1 MNYFCN
7 AKDFGKTLEKTVS
20 DIQKGCRL
28 AAYKTLEA
36 VAERSRRAVI
46 ANYFKKFPDENGIK
60 KNKGVPQQ
68 VTKSKVNKEKLEISL
83 FTKDNIS
90 FMTDQEYG
98 AVRTPKA
105 GKNIAV
111 PFLGLKQEGRNSKGG
126 MKSSF
131 SIKTVMNKVLK
142 NESGEGT
149 GRKKFH
155 FAKTKRGNTMI
166 FQEQKRTSDAKE
178 MYHLVKKT
186 KIKPR
191 WDFEKTV
198 RAINANYSEK
208 TFEKELHKN
217 IGSG

>member
-7 AKDFGKTLEKTVS
+7 SKDFGKTLNQAIS
-20 DIQKGCRL
+20 DIQKSVRF
-28 AAYKTLEA
+28 AAYKTLES

-68 VTKSKVNKEKLEISL
+68 VTKSRVNKEKLEISL

-90 FMTDQEYG
+90 FMADQEFG
-98 AVRTPKA
+98 AVRTPEF
-105 GKNIAV
+105 GKTIAV
-111 PFLGLKQEGRNSKGG
+111 PFLSVKQEGRNSRGG
-126 MKSSF
+126 MKSAF
-131 SIKTVMNKVLK
+131 SIKTVLK
-142 NESGEGT
+142 KALDNVHGEGT

-155 FAKTKRGNTMI
+155 FAKTNRGNTMI
-166 FQEQKRTSDAKE
+166 VQEQKGTSDAKE

-191 WDFEKTV
+191 WNFIKTV
-198 RAINANYSEK
+198 ENIAARFMEK
-208 TFEKELHKN
+208 TFEKELQKV
-217 IGSG
+217 IR

>member
-7 AKDFGKTLEKTVS
+7 SKDFGKTLDKCVS
-20 DIQKGCRL
+20 DTQKKIRN
-28 AAYKTLEA
+28 AAYKALES

-68 VTKSKVNKEKLEISL
+68 VTKSRVNKEKLEISL
-83 FTKDNIS
+83 FTKDSIS
-90 FMTDQEYG
+90 FMHDQEYG
-98 AVRTPKA
+98 AVRTPTV
-105 GKNIAV
+105 GKTIAV
-111 PFLGLKQEGRNSKGG
+111 PFLSVKQEGRNSKGG
-126 MKSSF
+126 MKSAF
-131 SIKTVMNKVLK
+131 SIRTVLK
-142 NESGEGT
+142 KALDNKHGEGT

-166 FQEQKRTSDAKE
+166 VQEQKGTSDAKE

-198 RAINANYSEK
+198 RAINAKYIEK
-208 TFEKELHKN
+208 TFEKELQKN

>member
-7 AKDFGKTLEKTVS
+7 SKDFGKTLDLAIKDV
-20 DIQKGCRL
+20 QKSVRF
-28 AAYKTLEA
+28 AAYKTLEN

-68 VTKSKVNKEKLEISL
+68 VTKSKINKEKLEISL

-98 AVRTPKA
+98 AIRTPKA

-111 PFLGLKQEGRNSKGG
+111 PFLSLKQEGRNSKGG

-131 SIKTVMNKVLK
+131 SIKTVMDKVLK
-142 NESGEGT
+142 NSRGEGT

-155 FAKTKRGNTMI
+155 FAKTKRGRTMI
-166 FQEQKRTSDAKE
+166 VQEQKGTDDAKE
-178 MYHLVKKT
+178 MYHLVPKT

-191 WDFEKTV
+191 WDFVKTV
-198 RAINANYSEK
+198 ENITVRYIEK
-208 TFEKELHKN
+208 TFEKELQKAMR
-217 IGSG
+217 

>member
-7 AKDFGKTLEKTVS
+7 AKDFGKTLDQAVN
-20 DIQKGCRL
+20 DIQKSVRF
-28 AAYKTLEA
+28 AAYKTLEN

-90 FMTDQEYG
+90 FMKDQEYG
-98 AVRTPKA
+98 AIRTPKA
-105 GKNIAV
+105 GKTIAV
-111 PFLGLKQEGRNSKGG
+111 PFLSLKQEGRNSKGG

-131 SIKTVMNKVLK
+131 SIKTVMDKVLK
-142 NESGEGT
+142 NSRGEGA

-155 FAKTKRGNTMI
+155 FAKTKRGRTMI
-166 FQEQKRTSDAKE
+166 VQEQKGTDDAKE
-178 MYHLVKKT
+178 MYHLVPKT

-191 WDFEKTV
+191 WDFVKTV
-198 RAINANYSEK
+198 ENITVRYIEK
-208 TFEKELHKN
+208 TFEKELQKALDK
-217 IGSG
+217 I

>member
-111 PFLGLKQEGRNSKGG
+111 PFLSLKQEGRNSKGG
-126 MKSSF
+126 HGF
-131 SIKTVMNKVLK
+131 FFVP
-142 NESGEGT
+142 GT
-149 GRKKFH
+149 
-155 FAKTKRGNTMI
+155 I
-166 FQEQKRTSDAKE
+166 
-178 MYHLVKKT
+178 YL
-186 KIKPR
+186 
-191 WDFEKTV
+191 
-198 RAINANYSEK
+198 
-208 TFEKELHKN
+208 
-217 IGSG
+217 

>member
-68 VTKSKVNKEKLEISL
+68 VTKSKVNKEKIEISL
-83 FTKDNIS
+83 FTKDSIS

-142 NESGEGT
+142 NKSGEGT

-155 FAKTKRGNTMI
+155 FAKTKRGRTMI
-166 FQEQKRTSDAKE
+166 VQEQKGTDDAKE
-178 MYHLVKKT
+178 MYHLVPKT

-198 RAINANYSEK
+198 KAISSKYIEP
-208 TFEKELHKN
+208 TFEKELQKVVDKF
-217 IGSG
+217 

>member
-7 AKDFGKTLEKTVS
+7 AKDFGKTFDQAIK
-20 DIQKGCRL
+20 DIQKSVRF
-28 AAYKTLEA
+28 AAYKTLEN

-98 AVRTPKA
+98 AIRTPKA
-105 GKNIAV
+105 GKTIAV
-111 PFLGLKQEGRNSKGG
+111 PFLSLKQEGRNSKGG

-131 SIKTVMNKVLK
+131 SIKTVMDKVLK
-142 NESGEGT
+142 NSRGEGT

-155 FAKTKRGNTMI
+155 FAKTKRGRTMI
-166 FQEQKRTSDAKE
+166 VQEQKGTDDAKE
-178 MYHLVKKT
+178 MYHLVPKT

-191 WDFEKTV
+191 WDFVKTV
-198 RAINANYSEK
+198 ENITVRYIEK
-208 TFEKELHKN
+208 TFEKELQKALDK
-217 IGSG
+217 I

>member
-7 AKDFGKTLEKTVS
+7 SKDFGKTLDLAIKDV
-20 DIQKGCRL
+20 QKSVRF
-28 AAYKTLEA
+28 AAYKTLEN

-83 FTKDNIS
+83 FTKENIS

-105 GKNIAV
+105 GKTIAV
-111 PFLGLKQEGRNSKGG
+111 PFLSLKQEGRNSKGG

-131 SIKTVMNKVLK
+131 SIKTVMDKVLK
-142 NESGEGT
+142 NRRGEGT

-155 FAKTKRGNTMI
+155 FAKTKRGRTMI
-166 FQEQKRTSDAKE
+166 VQEQKGTADAKE
-178 MYHLVKKT
+178 MYHLVPKT

-191 WDFEKTV
+191 WDFVKTV
-198 RAINANYSEK
+198 ENITVRYIEK
-208 TFEKELHKN
+208 TFEKELQKVLDKM
-217 IGSG
+217 